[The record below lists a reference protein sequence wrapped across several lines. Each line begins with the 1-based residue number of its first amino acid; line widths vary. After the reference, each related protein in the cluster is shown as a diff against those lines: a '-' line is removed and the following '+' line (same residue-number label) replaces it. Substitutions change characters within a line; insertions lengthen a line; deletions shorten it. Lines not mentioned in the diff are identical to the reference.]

1 MKTKIWI
8 ALLALY
14 IVWGS
19 TYLAIRFAVETLP
32 PFLHAGLRFLIS
44 GLILVI
50 WRRAA
55 GDAMP
60 TRNQW
65 KSLTIIGTLLLLGGN
80 SLVAVAEQR
89 IASGIAALII
99 GTVPLWL
106 VVIETF
112 RPGGLRPSLQA
123 LIGLIV
129 GFGGIY
135 LLVGPT
141 DLSGGLQFDA
151 IGTILLV
158 IAAFLWSLGSIY
170 SRNAD
175 LPKSALMMTGG
186 EMLAGSIPIFLVS
199 LLFGEWRT
207 FNVAQ
212 VSSESWLALLYL
224 ITFGSMVGFVAYIW
238 LLQNAPISLVATY
251 AYVNPLVAV
260 LLGNWFAQEE
270 LTPRILLG
278 AVIIIGSVVFINS
291 ARQAKVKTEPLQ
303 AIPDGDD

>member
-19 TYLAIRFAVETLP
+19 TYLAIRFAVETIP

-44 GLILVI
+44 GLILVL
-50 WRRAA
+50 WRRAT

-65 KSLTIIGTLLLLGGN
+65 KSLAIIGTLLLLGGN

-106 VVIETF
+106 VVIETL
-112 RPGGLRPSLQA
+112 RPGGVRPSWQA
-123 LIGLIV
+123 MIGLFV
-129 GFGGIY
+129 GFCGIY

-141 DLSGGLQFDA
+141 DLTSGLQFDA
-151 IGTILLV
+151 LGTILLV

-170 SRNAD
+170 SRSAD

-186 EMLAGSIPIFLVS
+186 EMLAGSIPIFIVS
-199 LLFGEWRT
+199 LLFGEWKS
-207 FNVAQ
+207 FNIAQ
-212 VSSESWLALLYL
+212 VSTESWLALLYL
-224 ITFGSMVGFVAYIW
+224 ITFGSMIGFVAYVW

-260 LLGNWFAQEE
+260 FLGNWFAQEE
-270 LTPRILLG
+270 LTPRTLVG
-278 AVIIIGSVVFINS
+278 AVIIIGSVIFINT

-303 AIPDGDD
+303 AVADGDD

>member
-19 TYLAIRFAVETLP
+19 TYLAIRFAVETIP
-32 PFLHAGLRFLIS
+32 PFLHAGWRFLIS
-44 GLILVI
+44 GLILVL

-65 KSLTIIGTLLLLGGN
+65 KSLAIIGTLLLLGGN

-106 VVIETF
+106 VVIETL
-112 RPGGLRPSLQA
+112 RPGGVRPSWQA

-141 DLSGGLQFDA
+141 DPTGGLQFDVL
-151 IGTILLV
+151 GTILLV

-170 SRNAD
+170 SRSAD

-186 EMLAGSIPIFLVS
+186 EMLAGSIPIFIVS
-199 LLFGEWRT
+199 LLFGEWKS
-207 FNVAQ
+207 FNIAQ
-212 VSSESWLALLYL
+212 VSTESWLALLYL
-224 ITFGSMVGFVAYIW
+224 ITFGSMIGFVAYIW

-260 LLGNWFAQEE
+260 FLGNWFAQEE
-270 LTPRILLG
+270 LTARTLVG
-278 AVIIIGSVVFINS
+278 AVIIIGSVIFINI
-291 ARQAKVKTEPLQ
+291 ARQVKVKTEPLQ
-303 AIPDGDD
+303 AVADGDD

>member
-32 PFLHAGLRFLIS
+32 PFLHAGFRFLIS
-44 GLILVI
+44 GLVLVI

-89 IASGIAALII
+89 IASGVAALII

-106 VVIETF
+106 VVIETL
-112 RPGGLRPSLQA
+112 RPGGTRPSWQA
-123 LIGLIV
+123 LVGLIV

-141 DLSGGLQFDA
+141 DVSGGLQFDA
-151 IGTILLV
+151 LGTILLV

-170 SRNAD
+170 SRSAD
-175 LPKSALMMTGG
+175 LPRSALMMTGG

-207 FNVAQ
+207 FNIAQ
-212 VSSESWLALLYL
+212 VSSESWIALLYL

-260 LLGNWFAQEE
+260 LVGYWFAQEE
-270 LTPRILLG
+270 LTGRILVG
-278 AVIIIGSVVFINS
+278 AVIIIGSVIFISS
-291 ARQAKVKTEPLQ
+291 ARQAKVKTDPLQ
-303 AIPDGDD
+303 AVADGDD

>member
-8 ALLALY
+8 ALIALY

-32 PFLHAGLRFLIS
+32 PFLHAGWRFLIS

-55 GDAMP
+55 GDTMP

-112 RPGGLRPSLQA
+112 RPGGVRPSWQA
-123 LIGLIV
+123 LTGLIV

-151 IGTILLV
+151 LGTILLV

-170 SRNAD
+170 SRSAD

-199 LLFGEWRT
+199 LLSGEWRT

-212 VSSESWLALLYL
+212 VSRESWLALIYL

-291 ARQAKVKTEPLQ
+291 ARQATVRTKPIQ
-303 AIPDGDD
+303 AVADGHD

>member
-32 PFLHAGLRFLIS
+32 PFLHAGFRFLIS
-44 GLILVI
+44 GLVLVI

-89 IASGIAALII
+89 IASGVAALII

-106 VVIETF
+106 VVIETL
-112 RPGGLRPSLQA
+112 RPGGTRPSWQA
-123 LIGLIV
+123 LVGLIV

-141 DLSGGLQFDA
+141 DFSSGLQFDTF
-151 IGTILLV
+151 GTILLV

-170 SRNAD
+170 SRSAD

-207 FNVAQ
+207 FNIAQ
-212 VSSESWLALLYL
+212 VSTESWLALLYL

-260 LLGNWFAQEE
+260 LLGYWFAQEE
-270 LTPRILLG
+270 LTTRTLVG
-278 AVIIIGSVVFINS
+278 AVIIIGSVIFINS

-303 AIPDGDD
+303 AVADGDD

>member
-1 MKTKIWI
+1 MKTKVWI

-19 TYLAIRFAVETLP
+19 TYLAIRIAVETLP

-44 GLILVI
+44 GLVLVV

-106 VVIETF
+106 VVIEF
-112 RPGGLRPSLQA
+112 LRPGGTRPAWQA
-123 LIGLIV
+123 LVGLII
-129 GFGGIY
+129 GFAGIY

-141 DLSGGLQFDA
+141 ELSGGLQFDA
-151 IGTILLV
+151 LGTILLM

-170 SRNAD
+170 SRSAD

-186 EMLAGSIPIFLVS
+186 EMLAGSIPIFIVS
-199 LLFGEWRT
+199 LLFGEWGT
-207 FNVAQ
+207 FNIAQ
-212 VSSESWLALLYL
+212 VSTASWLALLYL

-260 LLGNWFAQEE
+260 LLGNWFAAEE
-270 LTPRILLG
+270 LTPRILIG

-291 ARQAKVKTEPLQ
+291 ARKAKVKTEPRP
-303 AIPDGDD
+303 AVADSDD

>member
-1 MKTKIWI
+1 MKTKVWI

-19 TYLAIRFAVETLP
+19 TYLAIRIAVETLP

-44 GLILVI
+44 GLVLVV

-65 KSLTIIGTLLLLGGN
+65 KSLAIIGTLLLLGGN

-106 VVIETF
+106 VVIEF
-112 RPGGLRPSLQA
+112 LRPGGTRPSWQA
-123 LIGLIV
+123 LVGLII

-141 DLSGGLQFDA
+141 ELSGGLQFDA
-151 IGTILLV
+151 LGTILLM

-170 SRNAD
+170 SRGAD

-186 EMLAGSIPIFLVS
+186 EMLAGSIPIFIVS
-199 LLFGEWRT
+199 LLFGEWGA
-207 FNVAQ
+207 FNIAQ
-212 VSSESWLALLYL
+212 VSTASWLALLYL

-260 LLGNWFAQEE
+260 LLGNWFAAEE
-270 LTPRILLG
+270 LTPRILVG

-291 ARQAKVKTEPLQ
+291 ARKAKVKTERRP
-303 AIPDGDD
+303 AVADSDD

>member
-8 ALLALY
+8 ALIALY

-19 TYLAIRFAVETLP
+19 TYLAIRFAVETIP

-60 TRNQW
+60 TRSQW

-106 VVIETF
+106 VVIETI
-112 RPGGLRPSLQA
+112 RPGGVKPSWQA

-151 IGTILLV
+151 VGTILLV

-170 SRNAD
+170 SRSAD

-186 EMLAGSIPIFLVS
+186 EMLAGSIPIFIVS
-199 LLFGEWRT
+199 ILFGEWKS
-207 FNVAQ
+207 FSFAQ

-260 LLGNWFAQEE
+260 FLGNWFAQES
-270 LTPRILLG
+270 LTPRILVG
-278 AVIIIGSVVFINS
+278 AVIIIGSVIFINS

-303 AIPDGDD
+303 AVPDSDD

>member
-32 PFLHAGLRFLIS
+32 PFLHAGWRFFIS
-44 GLILVI
+44 GLILVL

-60 TRNQW
+60 TLHQW
-65 KSLTIIGTLLLLGGN
+65 KSLAIIGTLLLLGGN

-106 VVIETF
+106 VVIETV
-112 RPGGLRPSLQA
+112 RPGGTRPSAQA

-129 GFGGIY
+129 GFAGIY

-141 DLSGGLQFDA
+141 DLTGGLQFDA
-151 IGTILLV
+151 LGTILLV

-170 SRNAD
+170 SRSAD
-175 LPKSALMMTGG
+175 LPTSALMMTGG
-186 EMLAGSIPIFLVS
+186 EMLAGSIPIFIVS
-199 LLFGEWRT
+199 LLFGEWSS
-207 FNVAQ
+207 FNIAQ
-212 VSSESWLALLYL
+212 VSTESWLALLYL
-224 ITFGSMVGFVAYIW
+224 ISFGSMIGFVAYIW

-260 LLGNWFAQEE
+260 FLGNWFAQESI
-270 LTPRILLG
+270 TPRILVG
-278 AVIIIGSVVFINS
+278 AVIIIGSVIFINS

-303 AIPDGDD
+303 AVADGDD

>member
-8 ALLALY
+8 ALLAVY

-19 TYLAIRFAVETLP
+19 TYLAIRFAVETIP

-44 GLILVI
+44 GLVLVI

-60 TRNQW
+60 TPSQW
-65 KSLTIIGTLLLLGGN
+65 KSLAIIGTLLLLGGN

-89 IASGIAALII
+89 IASGVAALII

-106 VVIETF
+106 VVIETL
-112 RPGGLRPSLQA
+112 RPGGGRPSWQA
-123 LIGLIV
+123 LVGLIV

-141 DLSGGLQFDA
+141 DLSGGLQFDVL
-151 IGTILLV
+151 GTILLV

-170 SRNAD
+170 SRSAD

-199 LLFGEWRT
+199 LLFGEWKT
-207 FNVAQ
+207 FNIAQ
-212 VSSESWLALLYL
+212 VSSESWIALIYL

-260 LLGNWFAQEE
+260 LLGYWFAQEE
-270 LTPRILLG
+270 LTPRILVG
-278 AVIIIGSVVFINS
+278 AVIIIGSVIFINS

-303 AIPDGDD
+303 AVADGDD

>member
-44 GLILVI
+44 GLVLVI

-55 GDAMP
+55 GDTMP

-65 KSLTIIGTLLLLGGN
+65 KSLAIIGTLLLLGGN

-89 IASGIAALII
+89 IASGVAALII

-106 VVIETF
+106 VVIETL
-112 RPGGLRPSLQA
+112 RPGGTRPSWQA
-123 LIGLIV
+123 LVGLIV

-151 IGTILLV
+151 LGTILLV

-170 SRNAD
+170 SRSAD

-207 FNVAQ
+207 FNIAQ
-212 VSSESWLALLYL
+212 VSSESWIALLYL

-260 LLGNWFAQEE
+260 LLGYWFAQEE
-270 LTPRILLG
+270 LTARILVG
-278 AVIIIGSVVFINS
+278 AVIIIGSVIFINS
-291 ARQAKVKTEPLQ
+291 ARQAKVKKEPRQ
-303 AIPDGDD
+303 AVADD

>member
-32 PFLHAGLRFLIS
+32 PFLHAGFRFLIS
-44 GLILVI
+44 GLVLVI

-89 IASGIAALII
+89 IASGVAALII

-106 VVIETF
+106 VVIEML
-112 RPGGLRPSLQA
+112 RPGGTRPSWQA
-123 LIGLIV
+123 LVGLIV

-141 DLSGGLQFDA
+141 DLSGGLQFDTF
-151 IGTILLV
+151 GTILLV
-158 IAAFLWSLGSIY
+158 IAAFLWSLGSTY
-170 SRNAD
+170 SRSAD

-207 FNVAQ
+207 FNIAQ
-212 VSSESWLALLYL
+212 VSSASWMALLYL

-260 LLGNWFAQEE
+260 LLGYWFAQEE
-270 LTPRILLG
+270 LTTRTLVG
-278 AVIIIGSVVFINS
+278 AVIIIGSVIFINS

-303 AIPDGDD
+303 AVADGDD